1 MHHFIARLFGASGA
15 QPSELTA
22 ARQRLLG
29 LTSLCTFC
37 VAAIWAAFS
46 IGKIGDGRPLL
57 TLFCVT
63 APLLFLPFPLLLAA
77 GVGRLNVLAH
87 AFVAVLFVVIASV
100 ASAIGGAV
108 STTSFF
114 LVAVPTLAT
123 LLLGIRAGAAWLGAT
138 VLTLLTFHLGRGSL
152 PPSTHEL
159 TADEISYW
167 NALTLTLVACALAG
181 SASIFQVAVRQS
193 SELLFQARLKAAE
206 IEAARS
212 GAEAVSQSKSE
223 FIANMSHEF
232 RTPLNGIVGY
242 GEMLLES
249 AEGHG
254 RDEDAADA
262 RRVLEASTRLQQMVD
277 GMIKLS
283 STDPATSELV
293 ECDIDAFLGDAVTA
307 LAHAASAHGNQVV
320 TVPSALGAW
329 LCDEQKLGECL
340 HHLLSNAI
348 KFTQHG
354 RISVAARSETANGQS
369 FLVFEVT
376 DTGIGIAER
385 QMETLFRP
393 FGLIDASVT
402 RAQQG
407 AGLGLAITRKLA
419 RAMGGDVSVA
429 SIPRHGSTFCLRIP
443 AARAAADPCPVTRG
457 LTDAT

>member
-1 MHHFIARLFGASGA
+1 MLNGAFGNSKSNSLMNEYAS
-15 QPSELTA
+15 
-22 ARQRLLG
+22 LLG
-29 LTSLCTFC
+29 
-37 VAAIWAAFS
+37 
-46 IGKIGDGRPLL
+46 D
-57 TLFCVT
+57 
-63 APLLFLPFPLLLAA
+63 
-77 GVGRLNVLAH
+77 
-87 AFVAVLFVVIASV
+87 AVLRHRARIAEH
-100 ASAIGGAV
+100 SA
-108 STTSFF
+108 
-114 LVAVPTLAT
+114 
-123 LLLGIRAGAAWLGAT
+123 R
-138 VLTLLTFHLGRGSL
+138 
-152 PPSTHEL
+152 
-159 TADEISYW
+159 
-167 NALTLTLVACALAG
+167 
-181 SASIFQVAVRQS
+181 
-193 SELLFQARLKAAE
+193 
-206 IEAARS
+206 IEAELAS
-212 GAEAVSQSKSE
+212 KVKSE

-262 RRVLEASTRLQQMVD
+262 RRVLEASTRLRQMVD

>member
-1 MHHFIARLFGASGA
+1 MHHFIARLFSPGGAR
-15 QPSELTA
+15 PSELTA

-29 LTSLCTFC
+29 LTSLFTFS

-57 TLFCVT
+57 TLFCVA
-63 APLLFLPFPLLLAA
+63 APFLFLPFPLLLAA
-77 GVGRLNVLAH
+77 GLGRLNILAH

-114 LVAVPTLAT
+114 LVLVPTLAT
-123 LLLGIRAGAAWLGAT
+123 LLLGIRTGAAWLGVTA
-138 VLTLLTFHLGRGSL
+138 LTLLALHLGRGSL
-152 PPSTHEL
+152 PPPTHEL
-159 TADEISYW
+159 TADDISYW

-181 SASIFQVAVRQS
+181 SASIFQMAVRQS
-193 SELLFQARLKAAE
+193 SELLIQARLKAAE
-206 IEAARS
+206 IEAARTV
-212 GAEAVSQSKSE
+212 AEAISQSKSE

-249 AEGHG
+249 AAGDG
-254 RDEDAADA
+254 RNEDAADA
-262 RRVLEASTRLQQMVD
+262 RRVLQASKRLQQMVD

-283 STDPATSELV
+283 SADPAKCELV
-293 ECDIDAFLGDAVTA
+293 ECDIAVLLSDAVDA
-307 LAHAASAHGNQVV
+307 LSLAASARGNHVV
-320 TVPSALGAW
+320 TAPCALGVW

-340 HHLLSNAI
+340 DHLLSNAI

-354 RISVAARSETANGQS
+354 RISVAARPETAAGQS
-369 FLVFEVT
+369 FLVFEVA

-385 QMETLFRP
+385 QMEVLFRP
-393 FGLIDASVT
+393 FGLVDASAT

-407 AGLGLAITRKLA
+407 AGLGLAITKKLA
-419 RAMGGDVSVA
+419 HAMGGDVSVA
-429 SIPRHGSTFCLRIP
+429 SILQQGSTFCLRIP
-443 AARAAADPCPVTRG
+443 AVRAAQCAATRN
-457 LTDAT
+457 LTNAA